1 MQASYRGHTG
11 RVMAAKQLRVEA
23 AAAALVQAL
32 VRGRSERKVQKL
44 AVAASEPSSAEP
56 AAAKPAKPVISE
68 SSPSLVISEPTAVD
82 LVTPKPDSTDT
93 TALENAPA
101 DTTAAKL
108 TISKRGTTAP
118 TSAEPVIEAG
128 VGRPSAPSEPWWH
141 QTMVAKGL
149 VSRPRSAPLRD
160 PAAREANLLAA
171 SRALTLLDK
180 MRSQDVAE
188 ASRQRPVGTLAV
200 EYDPSPCKC
209 QPNTAS
215 SKGLGGSSSP
225 TSFVVEVP
233 RVFVVDM
240 PRDAKPATIGVVE
253 LARAVRDSKPAPKP
267 PSRPSSAV
275 SISSSISAASIYAHM
290 KHRENSYMGL
300 RTEISL
306 ARAQAAFSGRAP
318 PNYKPWP
325 GPARARQRPP
335 KPVQPRP
342 SSAVPPRHARVRL
355 LASHLSDL
363 ERLETILD
371 RTHERSLN
379 RLERKEKARQQMDA
393 TAQTQPLQRPLSS
406 GSAPSIQVSQR
417 PSDPAATQAADG
429 AFRAVRASLDQK
441 FRRVIDLFREVDVND
456 DGVLS
461 RAELA
466 AVFQRAGLSAHHVD
480 LDLMFATLDAN
491 TDGKVSYDELQR
503 ALRKARSDTQAA
515 SEVRKAPKGTSPQ
528 SPRSPSR
535 AVAVPSPKLRPVRE
549 VYATFSE
556 LGCGALTKSSPT
568 LSYGSSCSSPSAPH
582 GRGAVS
588 VDAFAGFRTKAPTQ
602 VQKHKGEPP
611 VEEPP
616 LVARTGSVPVV
627 GRKLWG
633 ALSASK
639 LQGEGNVT
647 SKYSSIGHTETPPC
661 APLASSYP
669 EAAAAAAA
677 AERRR
682 EMMPDMAVNA
692 FLSAAADAQG
702 RQPDGTSETAEERR
716 AKYAR
721 AVEDAIYS
729 EKMMRAWKDDI
740 ITKLAVIP
748 ADWGSI
754 VKGALARGARSPI
767 AQAASPSGSRAQSPS
782 AHS

>member
-1 MQASYRGHTG
+1 
-11 RVMAAKQLRVEA
+11 
-23 AAAALVQAL
+23 
-32 VRGRSERKVQKL
+32 
-44 AVAASEPSSAEP
+44 
-56 AAAKPAKPVISE
+56 
-68 SSPSLVISEPTAVD
+68 
-82 LVTPKPDSTDT
+82 
-93 TALENAPA
+93 
-101 DTTAAKL
+101 
-108 TISKRGTTAP
+108 
-118 TSAEPVIEAG
+118 
-128 VGRPSAPSEPWWH
+128 
-141 QTMVAKGL
+141 
-149 VSRPRSAPLRD
+149 
-160 PAAREANLLAA
+160 
-171 SRALTLLDK
+171 
-180 MRSQDVAE
+180 
-188 ASRQRPVGTLAV
+188 
-200 EYDPSPCKC
+200 
-209 QPNTAS
+209 
-215 SKGLGGSSSP
+215 
-225 TSFVVEVP
+225 
-233 RVFVVDM
+233 
-240 PRDAKPATIGVVE
+240 
-253 LARAVRDSKPAPKP
+253 
-267 PSRPSSAV
+267 
-275 SISSSISAASIYAHM
+275 
-290 KHRENSYMGL
+290 
-300 RTEISL
+300 
-306 ARAQAAFSGRAP
+306 
-318 PNYKPWP
+318 
-325 GPARARQRPP
+325 
-335 KPVQPRP
+335 
-342 SSAVPPRHARVRL
+342 
-355 LASHLSDL
+355 
-363 ERLETILD
+363 
-371 RTHERSLN
+371 
-379 RLERKEKARQQMDA
+379 
-393 TAQTQPLQRPLSS
+393 
-406 GSAPSIQVSQR
+406 
-417 PSDPAATQAADG
+417 
-429 AFRAVRASLDQK
+429 VRASLDQK

-461 RAELA
+461 RAELT

-582 GRGAVS
+582 GLGAVS